1 MTVTVTNYFDFRWSQ
16 FWPVRSPS
24 KAGCC
29 VFVQSGLRNF
39 QTLKDH
45 GPHFCFRR
53 DLAFIKSSSFN
64 KASFGYTVGSG
75 GQRLSWLLLC
85 REGWSRGP
93 GTAEGVGWDPLS
105 IRRRALPSL
114 SWTQGTHQPHSQSQA
129 LEATRAESSQSR
141 APERRVTGANVKGRD
156 RQGGARFPGH
166 CWAPRAAFNSVCPV
180 FFLTGPFLSAVITT
194 S

>member
-1 MTVTVTNYFDFRWSQ
+1 MV
-16 FWPVRSPS
+16 PVLASEKSFQSWLLCPYA
-24 KAGCC
+24 K
-29 VFVQSGLRNF
+29 SGLRNF
-39 QTLKDH
+39 RTLKDH

-64 KASFGYTVGSG
+64 KASFGYTVGSW
-75 GQRLSWLLLC
+75 GQRLSWLLFW

-105 IRRRALPSL
+105 TRRRALPSL

-129 LEATRAESSQSR
+129 WEATRAESSQSR
-141 APERRVTGANVKGRD
+141 VPERRVTGANVKGRD
-156 RQGGARFPGH
+156 RQMGATFAGH
-166 CWAPRAAFNSVCPV
+166 PWAPLATFNSVCPV
-180 FFLTGPFLSAVITT
+180 FSLTGPFLSAVITT